1 MYGRPNRR
9 PEGGYVDEFRCT
21 ESAGRYPALTFS
33 GNELG
38 GGVATIVTY
47 GGMLPLALAAA
58 AELILEHEVF
68 CEIVAL
74 SQLLPVDLEP
84 VLESVTRTGA
94 VVTAEEGTRTGGIG
108 AEVAAQVQELAWREL
123 RRPVL
128 RGAAADIPI
137 PAAPRLGGG
146 ALTQAVGNED
156 AERTLRALP
165 ARPRWCSS

>member
-1 MYGRPNRR
+1 MLSQAVLDDRPVFLIENKLMYGRPNRR

-74 SQLLPVDLEP
+74 SQLLPVD
-84 VLESVTRTGA
+84 RAGA
-94 VVTAEEGTRTGGIG
+94 RVGHANRRRRDGRGGHPYRRDRRRGRSAGPG
-108 AEVAAQVQELAWREL
+108 ARLA
-123 RRPVL
+123 
-128 RGAAADIPI
+128 
-137 PAAPRLGGG
+137 
-146 ALTQAVGNED
+146 
-156 AERTLRALP
+156 
-165 ARPRWCSS
+165 